1 VVLLQAMAL
10 LLIAAAGLGVVITR
24 EPSSQ
29 VIMFSF
35 YGLLLAIMFVLFQA
49 PAVGF
54 SQVVAGAV
62 VVPFLLLVA
71 LARVRRRA
79 KPK

>member
-1 VVLLQAMAL
+1 MEILQAMML
-10 LLIAAAGLGVVITR
+10 VFIAAAGLAVVRTH

-29 VIMFSF
+29 VVVFSF

-49 PAVGF
+49 PAVAF
-54 SQVVAGAV
+54 SQIVVGAV
-62 VVPFLLLVA
+62 VLPFMLLLA

-79 KPK
+79 RPK